1 VRTHFLPPAPVLTV
15 YPHSRGRAVTALG
28 VLYDFTGNDKNT
40 TVQKVE
46 DMVKEAW
53 VRDFHPFPE
62 IISCLFLQFAD
73 AIKDEPDVFL
83 LAGHMPVARDN
94 CEFIYSLFPI
104 IFFLLTLT
112 QQGRL
117 SSMPFARY
125 TL

>member
-1 VRTHFLPPAPVLTV
+1 
-15 YPHSRGRAVTALG
+15 
-28 VLYDFTGNDKNT
+28 LYDFTGNDKNT

-94 CEFIYSLFPI
+94 CEFIYSSFQSI
-104 IFFLLTLT
+104 FFFLLTLT

-117 SSMPFARY
+117 SSCHSRVTPSDADTDPRRSVPE
-125 TL
+125 LIPPSGC